1 MIGQGKLCLL
11 IDPKKKCEQI
21 YLYYTHIITK
31 VINPL
36 HCIIPPSD
44 IRRLYVWP
52 LLQYVMLCQNCS
64 LWSLPVSSI
73 SSSWSHYKYHPLS
86 CMSFYLFFISLS
98 LSLLYIPP
106 PMTPSACTIITSFPS
121 SSLSHTSSHSFSCS
135 FSLSPSFHLMR
146 NSKTKHKGYPLWSR
160 GQW

>member
-1 MIGQGKLCLL
+1 MSLNL
-11 IDPKKKCEQI
+11 PKKCEQI

-36 HCIIPPSD
+36 YYIIPPSD

-86 CMSFYLFFISLS
+86 CMSFLFIFHLS
-98 LSLLYIPP
+98 LALSPLYSTTRDTIGMQYNHILPLL
-106 PMTPSACTIITSFPS
+106 
-121 SSLSHTSSHSFSCS
+121 LSFS
-135 FSLSPSFHLMR
+135 
-146 NSKTKHKGYPLWSR
+146 Y
-160 GQW
+160 